1 MARIKKIESLT
12 TAQWQEMREYRET
25 QRREALRTDAIDHD
39 GAREAVRN
47 LYKSAGL
54 APPAVF
60 ILQSPFQCLLARGL
74 LALNSVLRDQLKDQ
88 LWTQLGDQLRD
99 QLWDQLGDQLVDQ
112 LWDQLRGQLGGQLVD
127 QLGDQLGGQL
137 RGQLGDQLGGQLVD
151 QLRDQLRDQLWD
163 QLRGQLWDQLRGQL
177 GGQLVDQL
185 WDQLGDH
192 DLYQNTLFLGAWDN
206 YWLAFY
212 DFPRRIGVR
221 YKPETEAQLDA
232 YRLYADRCGVAYFY
246 RGVAFVSDRPERI
259 SFDHQRR
266 LHADDGPALLWR
278 DGFAI
283 YAWHGLRVPAALIER
298 RFEMTPKQIMTIS
311 NAEQRRAAIEIYGHV
326 HGPERFVT
334 DLGARLIAE
343 DTAHG
348 FPRRLYQVENE
359 RFLHVINGSLE
370 PDGTRREFLLGAHP
384 EANSPH
390 SAVALSYGRPA
401 GKYREAVRT

>member
-88 LWTQLGDQLRD
+88 LWTQLGDQL
-99 QLWDQLGDQLVDQ
+99 VDQ
-112 LWDQLRGQLGGQLVD
+112 LWDQLRGQLRGQL
-127 QLGDQLGGQL
+127 G
-137 RGQLGDQLGGQLVD
+137 GQLGDQLGD
-151 QLRDQLRDQLWD
+151 QLR
-163 QLRGQLWDQLRGQL
+163 
-177 GGQLVDQL
+177 
-185 WDQLGDH
+185 DH